1 MKNKFKVVIMLVLV
15 CMFFTACS
23 SKKDVDN
30 KEQLSK
36 NDVAIQ
42 EGYTSTEEM
51 KEEESGI
58 ADTTTSD
65 SGTGGNEQDEIS
77 VETNRKIIRNVSIGL
92 ETQNFEKV
100 VDSIESEI
108 TTLGGYAENISM
120 SDLLS
125 STNRYCNIIAR
136 IPAAK
141 LDSFVNKV
149 SETGN
154 VVSKNISAEDITVN
168 YVDMESHVKVL
179 KVEQERLVELIE
191 KAVDLESIILLEN
204 RLTEIRY
211 ELESYESRLRTYDNL
226 VEYSTVTISIEEVI
240 RYTPQ
245 VDNESTWQKMK
256 AGLKDSLYDIK
267 DGATEFSIWFVSNI
281 PYIVFWAAVITVVII
296 VIIKKRQ
303 KAIIDTLANIDY
315 KDNQVNKDYQDS
327 KENQDNNS

>member
-23 SKKDVDN
+23 SKSDMDNMEQYSKSDMAVDDSSTIMEE
-30 KEQLSK
+30 KE
-36 NDVAIQ
+36 
-42 EGYTSTEEM
+42 TSSDTV
-51 KEEESGI
+51 
-58 ADTTTSD
+58 DTTTSSSD
-65 SGTGGNEQDEIS
+65 EGGNGQS
-77 VETNRKIIRNVSIGL
+77 NSNVETNRKIIRNVSLGL
-92 ETQNFEKV
+92 ETQDFEKV
-100 VDSIESEI
+100 VDSIEAEI

-179 KVEQERLVELIE
+179 KVEQERLVELIG

-226 VEYSTVTISIEEVI
+226 VEYSTVTISIQEVI

-256 AGLKDSLYDIK
+256 AGFTDSLYDIK
-267 DGATEFSIWFVSNI
+267 DGFTGFSIWFVSNI
-281 PYIVFWAAVITVVII
+281 PYIVFWAAVITVVAI
-296 VIIKKRQ
+296 VIIKKR
-303 KAIIDTLANIDY
+303 KKEIINTLGNIDY
-315 KDNQVNKDYQDS
+315 KDNKD
-327 KENQDNNS
+327 NQDNNSN

>member
-1 MKNKFKVVIMLVLV
+1 MYELTGGIFMKNNFKVVIMLVLV
-15 CMFFTACS
+15 CMLFTACG
-23 SKKDVDN
+23 SKKDADTT
-30 KEQLSK
+30 EHLSK
-36 NDVAIQ
+36 SDMAVTDS
-42 EGYTSTEEM
+42 YTVTEE
-51 KEEESGI
+51 KETSSNTV
-58 ADTTTSD
+58 DTTTSSSD
-65 SGTGGNEQDEIS
+65 EGGNGKS
-77 VETNRKIIRNVSIGL
+77 NSNVETNRKIIRNVSLGL
-92 ETQNFEKV
+92 ETQDFEKV
-100 VDSIESEI
+100 VDSIEAEI

-125 STNRYCNIIAR
+125 SSDRYCNIIAR

-154 VVSKNISAEDITVN
+154 VVSKNISAEDVTVN
-168 YVDMESHVKVL
+168 YVDMQSHVKVL
-179 KVEQERLVELIE
+179 RVEQERLIELIG

-211 ELESYESRLRTYDNL
+211 ELESYESQLRMYDNL
-226 VEYSTVTISIEEVI
+226 IEYSTVTISIQEVI

-267 DGATEFSIWFVSNI
+267 DGFTGFSIWFVSNI
-281 PYIVFWAAVITVVII
+281 PYIVFWAAVITVVSV
-296 VIIKKRQ
+296 VIIKKR
-303 KAIIDTLANIDY
+303 KKEIIDTQGKINN
-315 KDNQVNKDYQDS
+315 KDN